1 MSDFLCNFAVEKMF
15 YKSFFTPNLLIG
27 KWGNDVLF
35 VAFLKNS
42 CHFILLFEIFFVTLR
57 CERNKIGYVQ
67 KEQ

>member
-1 MSDFLCNFAVEKMF
+1 MSDFLRNFAVEKMF

-42 CHFILLFEIFFVTLR
+42 CHFIWIFENLFVPLH